1 MDYCF
6 FTKKYIYILNHPVWW
21 VMKIEKASMSMK
33 FNSSPHYMD
42 ADGDQ
47 RDQPMFLWEIKT
59 FGLKQRAHVMHKG
72 EKR

>member
-1 MDYCF
+1 
-6 FTKKYIYILNHPVWW
+6 
-21 VMKIEKASMSMK
+21 MKIEKASMSMK